1 MAIPA
6 ATNAVCNIYRANNA
20 PPSAPDV
27 ANVPCTL
34 TVKGASDLT
43 TPYYTH
49 VMLVA
54 TSVDIRDDYSGGQF
68 TTVGTQMDKVYF
80 PSLGAQNEY
89 RVVIVRRVGAGTAL
103 DHKQV
108 LLKRETSVFPANDV

>member
-1 MAIPA
+1 MTIPA
-6 ATNAVCNIYRANNA
+6 PTNAVCNIYRASNA
-20 PPSAPDV
+20 PPNPPDV

-34 TVKGASDLT
+34 TVKGASTLT

-49 VMLVA
+49 VMLVEA
-54 TSVDIRDDYSGGQF
+54 SVDIRDDYTGGQF
-68 TTVGTQMDKVYF
+68 TSVGTQMDKVYF

-89 RVVIVRRVGAGTAL
+89 RVVIVRRLGVGTAM

-108 LLKRETSVFPANDV
+108 LLKRETSTFPADDV